1 LAANNSTQTVDF
13 EVTNLIP
20 DDQTLIVNILLDL
33 NQDGDWNDV
42 VGGQSEHVVQNQ
54 LIPLTG
60 VADGIFTSLPF
71 STVGATPGQ
80 TWMRITLTRHQIN
93 PGWNGTMA
101 SAGYSNPFECG
112 ETEDW
117 SVSIDGGA
125 GGTCGDVNDDGVV
138 NWTDVET
145 LWYDYAD
152 HPYPGAYTITNEWAA
167 DVNCDGVINMADVMT
182 LWYDIKDYPNA
193 GDYEVNCCG

>member
-1 LAANNSTQTVDF
+1 LLTFALAANNSTQTVDF

-33 NQDGDWNDV
+33 NQDDDWNDV
-42 VGGQSEHVVQNQ
+42 VGGQPEHVVRNQ
-54 LIPLTG
+54 SIPLTG

-80 TWMRITLTRHQIN
+80 TWMRITLTRHTIN
-93 PGWNGTMA
+93 SGWNGTMA

-117 SVSIDGGA
+117 NVSIIEEEPQEDPLEF
-125 GGTCGDVNDDGVV
+125 GDAPDNSSDP
-138 NWTDVET
+138 T
-145 LWYDYAD
+145 
-152 HPYPGAYTITNEWAA
+152 
-167 DVNCDGVINMADVMT
+167 
-182 LWYDIKDYPNA
+182 DYPSLLA
-193 GDYEVNCCG
+193 SDGARHYPTTTDC